1 MGLPAIILWP
11 NADAGSED
19 IAAGMRWFR
28 EHRDDSRLHFFKNLQ
43 TDVYV
48 RLMARAT
55 CLVGNSSSGIR
66 EGAFIGTPTVNIGTR
81 QMNRQRGPNVVDV
94 DYNVA
99 AIADAVDTQ
108 RRHGRYDR
116 TPIYGDG
123 CAGPRIADILAVTS
137 PPLQK
142 VLTF

>member
-1 MGLPAIILWP
+1 
-11 NADAGSED
+11 
-19 IAAGMRWFR
+19 MRWFR

-48 RLMARAT
+48 RLMARAA

-66 EGAFIGTPTVNIGTR
+66 EGAFIGTPAVNIGTR
-81 QMNRQRGPNVVDV
+81 QMNRQRGPNVADV
-94 DYNVA
+94 DYHA
-99 AIADAVDTQ
+99 GAIADAIDAQ

-123 CAGPRIADILAVTS
+123 GAGPRIAGILAVTS